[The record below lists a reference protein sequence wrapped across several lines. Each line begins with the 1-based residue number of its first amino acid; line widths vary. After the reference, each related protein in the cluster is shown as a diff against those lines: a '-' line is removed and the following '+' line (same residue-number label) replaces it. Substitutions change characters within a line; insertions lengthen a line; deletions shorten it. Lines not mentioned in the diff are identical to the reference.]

1 MAPTDSPSDRL
12 ERIARIWID
21 ALAYAIVV
29 TAVATAAA
37 LLVGVA
43 TGGGAVRAKILLFV
57 AGWVLLSYATFRLW
71 PTSIEDVE
79 SSADG
84 QLGESIPSAQ
94 DETRFQSFVRTLP
107 PARWIQ
113 PPTPKDRVSPP
124 GKLLFGSVLM
134 LLLSF
139 LMETVLGVT

>member
-1 MAPTDSPSDRL
+1 MPSPDSLSARL
-12 ERIARIWID
+12 ESLGRIWID

-29 TAVATAAA
+29 TAVAAAAA
-37 LLVGVA
+37 LIVGVA
-43 TGGGAVRAKILLFV
+43 TGGGVVRAKTLLFV
-57 AGWVLLSYATFRLW
+57 AGWALLSYATFRLW

-79 SSADG
+79 SPADG
-84 QLGESIPSAQ
+84 QLGESIPSVH
-94 DETRFQSFVRTLP
+94 DETRFQSFVRRLP

-113 PPTPKDRVSPP
+113 PPNPEDRVSPP

-139 LMETVLGVT
+139 LMETVLGVS

>member
-1 MAPTDSPSDRL
+1 MPSIDSPSDRL
-12 ERIARIWID
+12 ERLGRIWID
-21 ALAYAIVV
+21 ALSYAIVV
-29 TAVATAAA
+29 ATVAAAAA
-37 LLVGVA
+37 LIVGVA

-57 AGWVLLSYATFRLW
+57 GGWALLSYATFRLW

-84 QLGESIPSAQ
+84 RLGESISSAH
-94 DETRFQSFVRTLP
+94 DETRFQSLVRRLP
-107 PARWIQ
+107 PARWVQ
-113 PPTPKDRVSPP
+113 PPNPEDRVSPP

-139 LMETVLGVT
+139 LMETALGVS

>member
-1 MAPTDSPSDRL
+1 MRSTDSPIDRL
-12 ERIARIWID
+12 ERLGRIWID

-29 TAVATAAA
+29 AAVATAAA
-37 LLVGVA
+37 LIVGIA

-57 AGWVLLSYATFRLW
+57 AGWALLSYATVRLW

-84 QLGESIPSAQ
+84 QLGESIPSAH

-107 PARWIQ
+107 PARWIH
-113 PPTPKDRVSPP
+113 PPTPEDRISPP

-134 LLLSF
+134 LLFSF
-139 LMETVLGVT
+139 LMETALGVT